1 MTDINDLNLD
11 ASLENLKFTSSDQK
25 FEIPNANVKAFFDN
39 GNRVI
44 DVDAPGAAKGKI
56 VGRFNL
62 GDLAGMAQSGLGN
75 VLVGY
80 LPKKKYTKDRILIWS
95 SMCSK
100 SLSAISYQTYIY
112 TFRGS
117 R

>member
-80 LPKKKYTKDRILIWS
+80 LPKKNIQRTE
-95 SMCSK
+95 
-100 SLSAISYQTYIY
+100 
-112 TFRGS
+112 F
-117 R
+117 